1 MSTRSILIKDK
12 IVAIVNELTIPNIVA
27 YKVYTADSNKNSL
40 VKSTQTR
47 VYPIEERTKYMYQ
60 FEDGLK
66 THATGTTSYLLG
78 GMTNLSVGTLA
89 LNDDVAFKR
98 YSELIDKLESKL
110 IDYQDFQIIN
120 GASVYNCSLS
130 LVDSESNAI
139 SNQNEIVFNIKLKVD
154 WKTERI

>member
-1 MSTRSILIKDK
+1 
-12 IVAIVNELTIPNIVA
+12 
-27 YKVYTADSNKNSL
+27 
-40 VKSTQTR
+40 
-47 VYPIEERTKYMYQ
+47 
-60 FEDGLK
+60 
-66 THATGTTSYLLG
+66 
-78 GMTNLSVGTLA
+78 MTNLSVGTLA